1 MKKSIFFAYLWWILF
16 VFIGGGVHRIYCG
29 RFFSGFLQIVL
40 YWLGIALKIVLIGY
54 IFLGIWGIWWLIDA
68 FLTAKIVEDFNAAQQ
83 GKISLE
89 EEEKIKIIEKFYEL
103 YKEGKITQDEYE
115 QKKNEILN

>member
-29 RFFSGFLQIVL
+29 RFSGFLQIAL
-40 YWLGIALKIVLIGY
+40 FWIGMALKIILIGY
-54 IFLGIWGIWWLIDA
+54 VFLGIWAIWWLIDA

-115 QKKNEILN
+115 KKKNEILN